1 MMDYHNRVICP
12 VRAAMIVLLVACRW
26 GGEAF
31 ATETFPYTG
40 VVQTETVEVRA
51 GGGNSFYVVGT
62 LKQGDLVEVHGH
74 FYGWVKIK
82 PPEGV
87 FSYIKRAFVNRHGDG
102 NVGTVSDEKAMAWAA
117 QVKGPPGASF
127 RQQRFLT
134 EGERVAIIEQKGDYY
149 RILPPSDTYV
159 FLPPDSIVL
168 ATEVKVSVVD
178 DHADP
183 APPPA
188 VTVMPSENAD
198 ADLMPDEA
206 TLATDVAMEPEPVT
220 DDAAGSMPLAA
231 TDDASGP
238 VASAADPSVAG
249 DGVESQAVIAPSD
262 VAETVD
268 STSVHD
274 ASGGP
279 APMVEAAEMRL
290 NAVSELPLGDQ
301 PIDELIAAYQ
311 HLNDAPDLSRS
322 DRSLVMMR
330 IKQLGNRKR
339 LAATLRSVSAF
350 RSDLKRRPEN
360 ASEAFEAQMKSG
372 YAAVG
377 RLLASIVYNGETLP
391 VMYRVVEPG
400 TYRTLA
406 YVRPATK
413 AQATRLLGRI
423 VGVVGRSRYDR
434 ALKAL
439 VVEVDR
445 LELLEPS
452 LQQEAAGGGAEVG
465 VAFAP
470 TSDGS

>member
-1 MMDYHNRVICP
+1 MMDYHNRVACP
-12 VRAAMIVLLVACRW
+12 ARAAMIVLLVACRW

-31 ATETFPYTG
+31 ATETFPYAG

-62 LKQGDLVEVHGH
+62 LKQGELVEVHGH

-87 FSYIKRAFVNRHGDG
+87 CSYIKRAFVNRHGDG
-102 NVGTVSDEKAMAWAA
+102 NVGTVSDEKAMVWAA

-134 EGERVAIIEQKGDYY
+134 EGERVAIVEQKGDYY

-159 FLPPDSIVL
+159 YLPPDSIVL
-168 ATEVKVSVVD
+168 ATEEKVSVVD

-183 APPPA
+183 DPPTV
-188 VTVMPSENAD
+188 VTVTPSENAV
-198 ADLMPDEA
+198 ADLMPNEA
-206 TLATDVAMEPEPVT
+206 TPVT
-220 DDAAGSMPLAA
+220 DDVAGSMPLAA
-231 TDDASGP
+231 TDEASGP
-238 VASAADPSVAG
+238 VTSGVDPAAAD
-249 DGVESQAVIAPSD
+249 DGVEAKVVSVPPD

-268 STSVHD
+268 SASVHD

-301 PIDELIAAYQ
+301 PIDELITAYQ
-311 HLNDAPDLSRS
+311 HLNDDPDLSRR

-360 ASEAFEAQMKSG
+360 ASETFEAQMKSG
-372 YAAVG
+372 YATVG

-391 VMYRVVEPG
+391 VMYRIVEPG

-452 LQQEAAGGGAEVG
+452 LQQDAAAGDVGAG

-470 TSDGS
+470 ASDGP

>member
-1 MMDYHNRVICP
+1 MNYYNHVACP
-12 VRAAMIVLLVACRW
+12 ARAAVIVLLVACRW

-31 ATETFPYTG
+31 ATETFPYAG

-51 GGGNSFYVVGT
+51 GGGNSFYVVGM
-62 LKQGDLVEVHGH
+62 LKQGELVEVHGH

-87 FSYIKRAFVNRHGDG
+87 FSYVKRAFVNRHGDG
-102 NVGTVSDEKAMAWAA
+102 NVGTISDEKAMVWAA

-168 ATEVKVSVVD
+168 ATEEKVSVID
-178 DHADP
+178 DHADSD
-183 APPPA
+183 PPIV
-188 VTVMPSENAD
+188 VTVTSSENAVT
-198 ADLMPDEA
+198 DLVPDEA
-206 TLATDVAMEPEPVT
+206 TPVADVAIEPEPVT
-220 DDAAGSMPLAA
+220 DDAAGSMPPAA
-231 TDDASGP
+231 TDEASGLAT
-238 VASAADPSVAG
+238 VGADPAVA
-249 DGVESQAVIAPSD
+249 DEGVEAKVMIAPPD
-262 VAETVD
+262 VAETMDPASVD
-268 STSVHD
+268 D
-274 ASGGP
+274 APAGP

-290 NAVSELPLGDQ
+290 SAVSELPLIDQ

-311 HLNDAPDLSRS
+311 RLNDDPGLSRR
-322 DRSLVMMR
+322 DRNLIMMR
-330 IKQLGNRKR
+330 IKQLENRKR

-360 ASEAFEAQMKSG
+360 ASETFEVQMKSG

-391 VMYRVVEPG
+391 VMYRVVDPG

-452 LQQEAAGGGAEVG
+452 LQQEAAGRGAGAG

-470 TSDGS
+470 AADGP